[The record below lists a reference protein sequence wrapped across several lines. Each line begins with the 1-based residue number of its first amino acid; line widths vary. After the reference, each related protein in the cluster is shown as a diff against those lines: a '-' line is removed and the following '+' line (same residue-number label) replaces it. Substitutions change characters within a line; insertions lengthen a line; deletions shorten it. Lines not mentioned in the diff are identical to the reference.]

1 VNRRLVIQS
10 VVGLPL
16 TALAVAG
23 WLALAG
29 LSAVRWR
36 EALARLL
43 VALAP
48 LAGIAAVLYYA
59 TRGFRAD
66 GDLVKALFMLP
77 AVPFW
82 ALSFGFA
89 ADVLVARSRRVAIP
103 VLAVLAVCGLVSLT
117 FATYAS
123 VS

>member
-1 VNRRLVIQS
+1 M
-10 VVGLPL
+10 
-16 TALAVAG
+16 
-23 WLALAG
+23 
-29 LSAVRWR
+29 
-36 EALARLL
+36 
-43 VALAP
+43 
-48 LAGIAAVLYYA
+48 LYYA
-59 TRGFRAD
+59 TRGYRAD

-89 ADVLVARSRRVAIP
+89 ADVLIARSRRVGIP
-103 VLAVLAVCGLVSLT
+103 VLVVLALCGLVSLP